1 MPQQSVH
8 HVALTGESN
17 LSLNMGKSSSERSK
31 NPVISQEK
39 NQQRKKIDEAMSKNN
54 LTKQSALYLSRWALQ
69 KFAVLHLCLVQS
81 LPDWAETSEEILM
94 GSLPLPDLQ
103 QW

>member
-1 MPQQSVH
+1 
-8 HVALTGESN
+8 
-17 LSLNMGKSSSERSK
+17 
-31 NPVISQEK
+31 
-39 NQQRKKIDEAMSKNN
+39 MSKNN
-54 LTKQSALYLSRWALQ
+54 LTKKSALYLSRWAVQ